1 MSAEQFKIV
10 TAPSSIKIFPYCSP
24 YDGIVV
30 SHPSNLI
37 WYQQSSSVWFTFR
50 QLSTFDKLKHG
61 VFSRRGGFSQ
71 PPYAECN
78 VSFRLG
84 NHKDTL
90 KNHLKL
96 RDNIGVKEIAH
107 MQQIHGDTIEKVSL
121 WHKYDTA
128 PVADA
133 MITESYDLGLMIK
146 LADCQ
151 GIIIYDP
158 VKHILGVVHSG
169 WRGNVINIV
178 SKAVNKMISSFDCN
192 PSDIH
197 AAFGPSLGPCCAEF
211 RTWKDIF
218 PKYFEQFMIT
228 DNYFDLWAVTCYQL
242 INAGIRPEHIELAA
256 ICTKCN
262 YSWFFSYRGEG
273 ETGRFAVIAF
283 LIPIDNNLSC

>member
-1 MSAEQFKIV
+1 MSAEQFKII
-10 TAPSSIKIFPYCSP
+10 TAPSSIKIFPYRSP
-24 YDGIVV
+24 YNGIVV
-30 SHPSNLI
+30 SPPSDLT
-37 WYQQSSSVWFTFR
+37 WHMKSSFVWFTFQ
-50 QLSTFDKLKHG
+50 QLSTFEKLKHG
-61 VFSRRGGFSQ
+61 VFSRRGGFSL

-78 VSFRLG
+78 VSFKLG
-84 NHKDTL
+84 NPKDTF
-90 KNHLKL
+90 KNHLAL
-96 RDNIGVKEIAH
+96 MDNIGVKGIAH
-107 MQQIHGDTIEKVSL
+107 MQQIHGDMIERISL
-121 WHKYDTA
+121 WHKNNIV

-158 VKHILGVVHSG
+158 VKNILGVVHSG
-169 WRGNVINIV
+169 WRGNVVNLV
-178 SKAVNKMISSFDCN
+178 AKTVNKMVLDFGCK

-211 RTWKDIF
+211 RSWKDIF
-218 PKYFEQFMIT
+218 PQYFEQFMIM
-228 DNYFDLWAVTCYQL
+228 DNYFDLWAITCYQL
-242 INAGIRPEHIELAA
+242 INAGVRPEHIELAA

-283 LIPIDNNLSC
+283 LSPIGDNHFS